1 MVKYKKECTGGKER
15 KNYQTVR
22 SGLSWWLGWGLSHLL
37 TSPPFSSSPL
47 LLRPQRDPSA
57 FALLSA
63 AGAPEDEP
71 HAPFLSGLGWTER
84 RREER
89 RGEGRRD
96 GEVVGKVERWCQ
108 WKKRR
113 RRTRD
118 LKQTASTSS
127 DCHKDG
133 LKQGFQIWGDT
144 FQHSFHC
151 TVKFLWTHKHPQ
163 VGGSQLSQSCQI
175 IYTTQTTQ
183 IKESKHTVIVACGG
197 LCQVQQC
204 PEYWYLHCYLQLLS
218 ECVHI
223 CEHTV
228 QCSSYT
234 FIPKLSI

>member
-1 MVKYKKECTGGKER
+1 MHRRKRKEKLPDCAKRSVLVTWLRLEPSADFSTFLIITSPAPAPAR
-15 KNYQTVR
+15 PFCVR
-22 SGLSWWLGWGLSHLL
+22 SSLCCRSSWRRASR
-37 TSPPFSSSPL
+37 SFSL
-47 LLRPQRDPSA
+47 W
-57 FALLSA
+57 
-63 AGAPEDEP
+63 
-71 HAPFLSGLGWTER
+71 SGVEER

-89 RGEGRRD
+89 RGEERRD

-204 PEYWYLHCYLQLLS
+204 PEYRYLHCYLQLLS